1 MATVAHIEQ
10 FSWQGLDLVEP
21 LYLGGLP
28 SYYEVSADLGF
39 TRGFVGCI
47 SRLGLGRTDITRT
60 RERRVGVTGCETCAQ
75 NPCTNGGLCQE
86 SSSPTGY
93 VCLCPQVG
101 TERENRVF
109 NHSKPTVSSLVTRAR
124 NLSYKNKQRRHLPFP
139 PISIMLY
146 CLHYPPFFHMFP
158 ARIRCGELSL
168 NFIG

>member
-1 MATVAHIEQ
+1 
-10 FSWQGLDLVEP
+10 VEP

-28 SYYEVSADLGF
+28 SYYEVSDDLGF

-60 RERRVGVTGCETCAQ
+60 REKRVGVTGCETCAQ

-101 TERENRVF
+101 GFTHGVCIYGASPNAHSWRFCLRVILRTF
-109 NHSKPTVSSLVTRAR
+109 RWRGEGEVVRDKAICKELWKIKLDLN
-124 NLSYKNKQRRHLPFP
+124 SYILKIFILA
-139 PISIMLY
+139 
-146 CLHYPPFFHMFP
+146 LH
-158 ARIRCGELSL
+158 
-168 NFIG
+168 N

>member
-1 MATVAHIEQ
+1 MLYYIYMQERTQNKMATVAHIEQ
-10 FSWQGLDLVEP
+10 FTWQGLDLVEP

-101 TERENRVF
+101 DLCF
-109 NHSKPTVSSLVTRAR
+109 VSR
-124 NLSYKNKQRRHLPFP
+124 
-139 PISIMLY
+139 
-146 CLHYPPFFHMFP
+146 
-158 ARIRCGELSL
+158 
-168 NFIG
+168 

>member
-1 MATVAHIEQ
+1 M
-10 FSWQGLDLVEP
+10 DP

-101 TERENRVF
+101 DLC
-109 NHSKPTVSSLVTRAR
+109 VSFQDR
-124 NLSYKNKQRRHLPFP
+124 QRRYLPFP
-139 PISIMLY
+139 PISMMVY
-146 CLHYPPFFHMFP
+146 CLHYPPFFAIFLQ
-158 ARIRCGELSL
+158 E
-168 NFIG
+168 